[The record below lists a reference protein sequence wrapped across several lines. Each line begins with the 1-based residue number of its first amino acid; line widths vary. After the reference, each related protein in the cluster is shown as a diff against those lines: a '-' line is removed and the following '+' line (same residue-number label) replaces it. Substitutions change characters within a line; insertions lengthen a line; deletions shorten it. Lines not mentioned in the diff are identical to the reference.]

1 LILNRILGLLLGLL
15 LAFVSVAQVFEW
27 TENKG
32 QWNPVVKFKG
42 ELSLGAFFLT
52 EQGYRVVQ
60 HHSGDYAYAMEQLT
74 GHNLRHQDNKP
85 FTRPMA
91 AVDNSL
97 NNELAGTVS
106 DPVRSHAYD
115 MVFEGRSSQARFLP
129 EKPMAGYS
137 NFFLG
142 SDSSRWRGGVKSYA
156 VVVYQNVYPNIDV
169 RYYSEEGYLK
179 FDIIVHPGGRVED
192 IRMRYIGVDKLELK
206 EGALQI
212 HTSVS
217 VVTEKEPYTYQ
228 LGEAKRLPVPCSY
241 VVSGNLVTFKTGRQY
256 DRNSTLVIDPT
267 LVFSTFAGSN
277 VSNWGY
283 TATFDAQGNAYGGGI
298 AFGNGF
304 PVTTGAFQSAFNGGN
319 SSTGEGSGF
328 DMVLMKLN
336 PNGTQRIFGTYLGG
350 SGNEQPHSL
359 VVDNA
364 GNLIVSGR
372 TTSTNFPVST
382 GGRYGRGGGWD
393 IVVTKFNTTGTG
405 IVGSVILGGISND
418 GVNIKHKA
426 TAPTGPLSLFQNYGD
441 DARSEVIADA
451 AGNIYI
457 ASCTRSDTFP
467 TTPGVLQTQKQGDQ
481 DAVLLKFAPN
491 MSLTFSTLLGG
502 SGDDAAYVV
511 LLEENG
517 NILLAGGTSS
527 NNFPGD
533 KSGTV
538 GSTYFGGVADGFI
551 ARISN
556 DGSVLQR
563 TIFVGTTG
571 VDQIYGI
578 QKDRNGFVYAM
589 GTSTSN
595 YPVRNAAFSNPGGK
609 QFIVKFTTDFSAFVY
624 STVFGTVGTT
634 TTNPNISPTAFLVDR
649 CENVY
654 VSGWG
659 GQIGSERPYP
669 NSLTNGLPVTTDAI
683 QNTTDGNDFY
693 FFVLEKDAV
702 SQLYGSFFG
711 QRIIGQG
718 VPDHVDGGTS
728 RFDPQGV
735 IYQGMCANCTPGQFP
750 TTPGVIAPT
759 RPNSA
764 TCNLAV
770 VKINFDLSGVIGGI
784 KSSIDGVDG
793 DSIGCVPSTVV
804 FRDTIGIARS
814 YQWNFGDGTPEVT
827 TTVPTISHNYTR
839 VGFFRARLIAVDE
852 SRCFPRDTSFVL
864 IRVRPDRITLGM
876 NPVKLDPCESNTY
889 RFENTST
896 PVSPISPYTDSSF
909 VWDFGDNSP
918 RVRAGRNSITH
929 RFPAPGTYNVRLV
942 LVDTNYC
949 NAPDSI
955 NIQLRVSPFV
965 NAAFETPAIGCAPYT
980 ASFNNTSAGGQ
991 TFFWDFGN
999 GNTSTAINPTTFYGV
1014 PGTYR
1019 VKLIARDPSTCNLVD
1034 STFFTIRVEDKPI
1047 AAFTFSPNPPE
1058 ENILVT
1064 FNNQSE
1070 QTSLYIWAFGDGD
1083 TLRTTKRDTLI
1094 RHQYPATGTYTACL
1108 ITVDENG
1115 CSDTVCQ
1122 TLAVIINPLVDVVT
1136 AFTPNGDGV
1145 NDNAIVFGFGVQRM
1159 IFRIFN
1165 RWGQLVFES
1174 RDPRVGWDGNFKGKP
1189 QPMDGYAFTLEADL
1203 INGESIRKSGSIT
1216 LVR

>member
-1 LILNRILGLLLGLL
+1 MILKRIFGLLVGVL
-15 LAFVSVAQVFEW
+15 LAIINTAQVFEW

-32 QWNPVVKFKG
+32 QWNDKVRFKG
-42 ELSLGAFFLT
+42 ELSLGAFYLT
-52 EQGYRVVQ
+52 GDGYRVLQ
-60 HHSGDYAYAMEQLT
+60 HHAGDFAYAMEQLT
-74 GHNLRHQDNKP
+74 GHNARHQYDKP
-85 FTRPMA
+85 FTKPMVA
-91 AVDNSL
+91 SNINIS
-97 NNELAGTVS
+97 NELAGAVS

-115 MVFEGRSSQARFLP
+115 MVFEGRSPQARFVA
-129 EKPMAGYS
+129 EKPLAGYS
-137 NFFLG
+137 NYFLG

-156 VVVYQNVYPNIDV
+156 VVVYENVYPNIDV
-169 RYYSEEGYLK
+169 KYYSEEGYLK

-192 IRMRYIGVDKLELK
+192 IRMRYLGVDKLTLK

-217 VVTEKEPYTYQ
+217 VITEKEPFTYQ
-228 LGEAKRLPVPCSY
+228 AGVDKRLSIPCSY
-241 VVSGNLVTFKTGRQY
+241 VVTGNLVTFKTGKDY
-256 DRNSTLVIDPT
+256 DRSRALVIDPT
-267 LVFSTFAGSN
+267 LVFSTFSGST

-283 TATFDAQGNAYGGGI
+283 TATFDGQGNAYGGGI
-298 AFGNGF
+298 VFGNGF
-304 PVTTGAFQSAFNGGN
+304 PVTTGAFQRSFNGGN
-319 SSTGEGSGF
+319 SATGEGSGF

-336 PNGTQRIFGTYLGG
+336 PTGTQRIFGTYLGG

-364 GNLIVSGR
+364 GHLIVSGR
-372 TTSTNFPVST
+372 TTSTNFPVTT
-382 GGRYGRGGGWD
+382 GGRYGRGGNWD
-393 IVVTKFNTTGTG
+393 IVVTKFNPLGTG
-405 IVGSVILGGISND
+405 IIGSVILGGTAND

-426 TAPTGPLSLFQNYGD
+426 TAPTGPQSLFQNYGD
-441 DARSEVIADA
+441 DARSEVITDA
-451 AGNIYI
+451 AGNIYV

-467 TTPGVLQTQKQGDQ
+467 TTAGVFQTQKLGEQ

-491 MSLTFSTLLGG
+491 LNLTFSTLIGG

-538 GSTYFGGVADGFI
+538 GGSNFGGVADGFI

-556 DGSVLQR
+556 DGSALQKS
-563 TIFVGTTG
+563 IYVGTTG

-589 GTSTSN
+589 GTSTGS
-595 YPVRNAAFSNPGGK
+595 YPVRNAAYSTTNGR
-609 QFIVKFTTDFSAFVY
+609 QFIIKLTADFSAFVY
-624 STVFGTVGTT
+624 STVFGATSGLSP
-634 TTNPNISPTAFLVDR
+634 NPNISPTAFLVDR

-669 NSLTNGLPVTTDAI
+669 NSLTNNLPITTDAI

-702 SQLYGSFFG
+702 RQLYGSFFG
-711 QRIIGQG
+711 QRVVGQG

-827 TTVPTISHNYTR
+827 TTVPTITHNYSR

-852 SRCFPRDTSFVL
+852 SRCFPRDTSYVL

-896 PVSPISPYTDSSF
+896 PINPLSPFTDSSF

-918 RVRAGRNSITH
+918 RVRAGRNNVTH
-929 RFPAPGTYNVRLV
+929 RFPAPGTYNVKLV

-955 NIQLRVSPFV
+955 TIQLRVSPFV
-965 NAAFETPAIGCAPYT
+965 KAEFETPALGCAPYT
-980 ASFNNTSAGGQ
+980 ANFNNTSAGGQ
-991 TFFWDFGN
+991 SFFWDFGN
-999 GNTSTAINPTTFYGV
+999 GNTSTAINPVNFYGV

-1019 VKLIARDPSTCNLVD
+1019 VKLIATDPSTCNLID
-1034 STFFTIRVEDKPI
+1034 SAFFTIRVEDKPV
-1047 AAFTFSPNPPE
+1047 AAFTFSPNPPQ

-1064 FNNQSE
+1064 FTNQSE
-1070 QTSLYIWAFGDGD
+1070 VTSFYIWAFGDGD
-1083 TLRTTKRDTLI
+1083 TLRTTRRDTLI

-1108 ITVDENG
+1108 ITVDANG

-1122 TLAVIINPLVDVVT
+1122 DVSVVINPLVNVVT

-1145 NDNAIVFGFGVQRM
+1145 NDNAVVFGFGVQRM
-1159 IFRIFN
+1159 VFRIFN
-1165 RWGQLVFES
+1165 RWGQLMFES
-1174 RDPRVGWDGNFKGKP
+1174 RDPRFGWDGNFKGKP
-1189 QPMDGYAFTLEADL
+1189 QPMDGYAYTLEADL
-1203 INGESIRKSGSIT
+1203 INGESVRQSGSIS
-1216 LVR
+1216 LIR